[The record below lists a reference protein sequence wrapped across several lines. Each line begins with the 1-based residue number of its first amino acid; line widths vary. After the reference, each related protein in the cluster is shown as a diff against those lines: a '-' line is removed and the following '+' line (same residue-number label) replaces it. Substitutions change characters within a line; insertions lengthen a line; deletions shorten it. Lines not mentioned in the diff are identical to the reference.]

1 MSLLIQLCDDYLH
14 DRLGD
19 AERKAFEERIAKGD
33 KELIETL
40 YQLKSFGKSR
50 KITEQDELSE
60 EQNTQSQLLQLVQEG
75 ENEAQNPREQHSG
88 PQASLADDLQT
99 LEARKKKSS
108 KSLFLVL
115 LGFMFIGLIA
125 FVTYQQWNTLSLT
138 SKVSVL
144 EKQVDALQT
153 ERTQIHIQNRD
164 ILFNLERIKAL
175 VSGDFFTTSKMT
187 LKNNRGSWI
196 QLWDRGTLRTMVILD
211 KPQFNEGEILQ
222 LWSRNA
228 RTRDWQLVGAI
239 DQINA
244 DSLYTQWDAQ
254 MLGRSMGLQV
264 KLISTEQKD
273 QIIGEIKLNHHD

>member
-40 YQLKSFGKSR
+40 YQLKSFGKSS
-50 KITEQDELSE
+50 KITEQEELGE
-60 EQNTQSQLLQLVQEG
+60 ERNAQPQLLQFVQKA
-75 ENEAQNPREQHSG
+75 ENDNQTKSG
-88 PQASLADDLQT
+88 PQSSFADDLLT
-99 LEARKKKSS
+99 LEARKTKKS
-108 KSLFLVL
+108 KSIFLVL
-115 LGFMFIGLIA
+115 LGFVFIGLII
-125 FVTYQQWNTLSLT
+125 FVSFQQWDSISLAN
-138 SKVSVL
+138 KVALL
-144 EKQVDALQT
+144 EKQVEVLQK
-153 ERTQIHIQNRD
+153 ESTQFRIQNRD
-164 ILFNLERIKAL
+164 ISFNLDRIKSL

-187 LKNNRGSWI
+187 FKGNRGAWI

-211 KPQFNEGEILQ
+211 KPKFNEGEILQ

-228 RTRDWQLVGAI
+228 RTREWQLVGAI

-254 MLGRSMGLQV
+254 MLGRSMGLQI
-264 KLISTEQKD
+264 KLLSKENKD
-273 QIIGEIKLNHHD
+273 QIIGELKLN